1 MHRLLFKYNSDN
13 EEKWLKS
20 WQTFCDV
27 QTNKHGLWSKYCLP
41 ILMHTGMIGQMQQ
54 RFDNLVWRWLGGVIG
69 FPQEAYCVW
78 KMHLDYAG
86 KMDPELLKERY
97 L

>member
-1 MHRLLFKYNSDN
+1 MHRLLFKHNSDN
-13 EEKWLKS
+13 EDKWLKS

-27 QTNKHGLWSKYCLP
+27 QTNKHGLWSKFFIP
-41 ILMHTGMIGQMQQ
+41 ILMHTGMIGKMQQ
-54 RFDNLVWRWLGGVIG
+54 RFDNLVLRWLGGVIG
-69 FPQEAYCVW
+69 FPAEAYCVW

>member
-1 MHRLLFKYNSDN
+1 
-13 EEKWLKS
+13 
-20 WQTFCDV
+20 
-27 QTNKHGLWSKYCLP
+27 
-41 ILMHTGMIGQMQQ
+41 MHTGMIGQMQQ
-54 RFDNLVWRWLGGVIG
+54 RFDNLVLRWLTGVIG

-78 KMHLDYAG
+78 KVHLDYAG